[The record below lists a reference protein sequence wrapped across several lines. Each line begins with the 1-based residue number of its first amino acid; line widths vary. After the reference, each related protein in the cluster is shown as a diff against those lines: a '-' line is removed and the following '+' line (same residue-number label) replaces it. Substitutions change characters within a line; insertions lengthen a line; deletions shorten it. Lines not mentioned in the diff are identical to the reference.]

1 MEYLKNRSLETQGI
15 IYMLLCQLFFTAND
29 ALIKKLLIVFN
40 NLYILDE
47 IVFIRGIIAT
57 SILGLILYFSGDFK
71 FKEIATNKKL
81 HLRGFM
87 EAVTA
92 IFFFIGVYNLPMADV
107 YTLLNLAPI
116 LITLSGAIFLAEQV
130 GWRRWTAVI
139 LGFTGVVIVINPT
152 NLEFGY
158 SFIFP
163 LISAFFIAYRDTY
176 TRKIKKDFNIMH
188 GAFLTSLAVTIVFGV
203 GTIFNAEL
211 VKFNLIQFLIIVLA
225 AIFLIIGYFFSIL
238 TIRTTL
244 MSTTSSFRYS
254 TIIWGMLFGYVY
266 FNEVPSL
273 NMIIGATIIVL
284 SGLFIIQ
291 REKKIGIRQ

>member
-40 NLYILDE
+40 NIHILDE
-47 IVFIRGIIAT
+47 IVFVRGILAT
-57 SILGLILYFSGDFK
+57 SILGLILYVSGDFK
-71 FKEIATNKKL
+71 FKEIATNTKL
-81 HLRGFM
+81 HIRGFM
-87 EAVTA
+87 EAITA
-92 IFFFIGVYNLPMADV
+92 IFFFIGLYNLPMADV

-188 GAFLTSLAVTIVFGV
+188 AAFLTSFAVTVVFGI
-203 GTIFNAEL
+203 GTALNVEL
-211 VKFNLIQFLIIVLA
+211 VKFTLTQFLIIVLA

>member
-47 IVFIRGIIAT
+47 IVFVRGIIAT

-92 IFFFIGVYNLPMADV
+92 IFFFIGLYNLPMADV

-130 GWRRWTAVI
+130 GWRRWAAVI

>member
-40 NLYILDE
+40 NIHILDE
-47 IVFIRGIIAT
+47 IVFVRGIIAT
-57 SILGLILYFSGDFK
+57 SILGLILYVSGDFK
-71 FKEIATNKKL
+71 FKEIATNTKL
-81 HLRGFM
+81 HIRGLM

-92 IFFFIGVYNLPMADV
+92 IFFFIGLYNLPMADV

-188 GAFLTSLAVTIVFGV
+188 AAFLTSFAVTVVFGI
-203 GTIFNAEL
+203 GTAFNVEL
-211 VKFNLIQFLIIVLA
+211 IKFTLTQFLIIVLA

>member
-1 MEYLKNRSLETQGI
+1 M
-15 IYMLLCQLFFTAND
+15 

-40 NLYILDE
+40 NLAILDE
-47 IVFIRGIIAT
+47 IVFVRGVIAT

>member
-40 NLYILDE
+40 NLAILDE
-47 IVFIRGIIAT
+47 IVFVRGIIAT

-92 IFFFIGVYNLPMADV
+92 IFFFIGLYNLPMADV

-130 GWRRWTAVI
+130 GWRRWAAVI

>member
-40 NLYILDE
+40 NIHILDE
-47 IVFIRGIIAT
+47 IVFVRGIIAT
-57 SILGLILYFSGDFK
+57 SILGLILYVSGDFK
-71 FKEIATNKKL
+71 FKEIATNTKL
-81 HLRGFM
+81 HIRGFM

-92 IFFFIGVYNLPMADV
+92 IFFFIGLYNLPMADV

-188 GAFLTSLAVTIVFGV
+188 AAFLTSFAVTVVFGI
-203 GTIFNAEL
+203 GTAFNVEL
-211 VKFNLIQFLIIVLA
+211 IKFTLTQFLIIVLA

>member
-40 NLYILDE
+40 NIHILDE
-47 IVFIRGIIAT
+47 IVFVRGIIAT
-57 SILGLILYFSGDFK
+57 SILGLILYVSGDFK
-71 FKEIATNKKL
+71 FKEIATNTKL
-81 HLRGFM
+81 HIRGFM

-92 IFFFIGVYNLPMADV
+92 IFFFIGLYNLPMADV

-188 GAFLTSLAVTIVFGV
+188 AAFLTSFAVTVVFGI
-203 GTIFNAEL
+203 GTAFNVEL
-211 VKFNLIQFLIIVLA
+211 IKFTLTQFLIIVLA

-291 REKKIGIRQ
+291 REKKIGVRQ

>member
-40 NLYILDE
+40 NLAILDE
-47 IVFIRGIIAT
+47 IVFVRGVIAT

-92 IFFFIGVYNLPMADV
+92 IFFFIGLYNLPMADV

-130 GWRRWTAVI
+130 GWRRWAAVI

-188 GAFLTSLAVTIVFGV
+188 GAFLTSFAVTIVFGV

>member
-1 MEYLKNRSLETQGI
+1 
-15 IYMLLCQLFFTAND
+15 MLLCQLFFTAND

-47 IVFIRGIIAT
+47 IVFVRGIIAT

-92 IFFFIGVYNLPMADV
+92 IFFFIGLYNLPMADV

-130 GWRRWTAVI
+130 GWRRWAAVI

>member
-40 NLYILDE
+40 NLAILDE
-47 IVFIRGIIAT
+47 IVFVRGVIAT

-92 IFFFIGVYNLPMADV
+92 IFFFIGLYNL
-107 YTLLNLAPI
+107 LILAPI

-130 GWRRWTAVI
+130 GWRRWAAVI

>member
-1 MEYLKNRSLETQGI
+1 MDGI
-15 IYMLLCQLFFTAND
+15 S
-29 ALIKKLLIVFN
+29 KLQ
-40 NLYILDE
+40 
-47 IVFIRGIIAT
+47 
-57 SILGLILYFSGDFK
+57 
-71 FKEIATNKKL
+71 
-81 HLRGFM
+81 LRGLM
-87 EAVTA
+87 EAFTA
-92 IFFFIGVYNLPMADV
+92 IFFFIGLYHMPMADV
-107 YTLLNLAPI
+107 YTFLNLAPI
-116 LITLSGAIFLAEQV
+116 LITLSGALFLAEQV